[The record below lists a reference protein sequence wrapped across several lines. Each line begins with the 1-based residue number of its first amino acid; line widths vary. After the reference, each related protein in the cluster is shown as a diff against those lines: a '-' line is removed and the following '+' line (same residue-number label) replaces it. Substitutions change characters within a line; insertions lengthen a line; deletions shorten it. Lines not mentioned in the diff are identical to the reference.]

1 MLDLYILETCP
12 YCKKV
17 MDFMAENHIKFHKF
31 DTTNNDNALRL
42 LALGG
47 KDQVPF
53 LFNEDTNEKM
63 YESDEII
70 NYLKKHWQDN
80 HEIQ

>member
-1 MLDLYILETCP
+1 MFDLYILESCP
-12 YCKKV
+12 YCQKV
-17 MDFMAENHIKFHKF
+17 MDYMSKNNIPFHKF

-70 NYLKKHWQDN
+70 NYLTKHGQDN

>member
-1 MLDLYILETCP
+1 MFDLYILESCP

-17 MDFMAENHIKFHKF
+17 LEYMNENNIPYHKF

-70 NYLKKHWQDN
+70 NYLKR
-80 HEIQ
+80 HEQE